1 MSLSGLQG
9 GDKTYIVAAAS
20 LVVTLSPAASSD
32 KLVLLSS
39 FWQFST
45 SIQIQEFQKVSS
57 TDQVKVYVSCRK
69 KWPCREDLPCN
80 MFEVREIQLRLPRD
94 QTAAYTAIM
103 DQYLTNIM
111 LHLKKEL
118 TTGDGDVETTL
129 KLWRQYHNTLATVV
143 TPGVW

>member
-1 MSLSGLQG
+1 
-9 GDKTYIVAAAS
+9 
-20 LVVTLSPAASSD
+20 
-32 KLVLLSS
+32 
-39 FWQFST
+39 
-45 SIQIQEFQKVSS
+45 
-57 TDQVKVYVSCRK
+57 
-69 KWPCREDLPCN
+69 

-143 TPGVW
+143 SPPYLGYTKVEIYCLCRNSQKHSTFASPGESRSEEQSLDPVRREESLLLRGQQRPGGLVTWSNPECGHTNIRRTNI

>member
-1 MSLSGLQG
+1 
-9 GDKTYIVAAAS
+9 
-20 LVVTLSPAASSD
+20 
-32 KLVLLSS
+32 
-39 FWQFST
+39 
-45 SIQIQEFQKVSS
+45 
-57 TDQVKVYVSCRK
+57 
-69 KWPCREDLPCN
+69 

-143 TPGVW
+143 SPPYLGYTKVEIYNLSRNSQIHSTSASAGESRSEEQSLDPVRGEESLLL

>member
-1 MSLSGLQG
+1 
-9 GDKTYIVAAAS
+9 
-20 LVVTLSPAASSD
+20 
-32 KLVLLSS
+32 
-39 FWQFST
+39 
-45 SIQIQEFQKVSS
+45 
-57 TDQVKVYVSCRK
+57 
-69 KWPCREDLPCN
+69 

-143 TPGVW
+143 SPPYLGYTKVEINNLSRNSQIYSTSASAGESRSEEQSLDPVRGEESLLLPGQQRPGGLVRPHQY